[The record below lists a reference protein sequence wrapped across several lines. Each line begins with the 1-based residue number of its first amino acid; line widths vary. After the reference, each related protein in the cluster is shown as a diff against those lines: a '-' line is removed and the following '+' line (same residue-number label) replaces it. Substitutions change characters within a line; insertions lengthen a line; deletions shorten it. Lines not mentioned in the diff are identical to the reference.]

1 VVGILAAA
9 LYNPIWTTAVHDGAD
24 VAVAA
29 GALVLL
35 LLRAAPL
42 FAVVLCVACSVLRA
56 LL

>member
-9 LYNPIWTTAVHDGAD
+9 LYNPIWTTAVGDGAD

-42 FAVVLCVACSVLRA
+42 VAVMLCVACCVLRSF
-56 LL
+56 L